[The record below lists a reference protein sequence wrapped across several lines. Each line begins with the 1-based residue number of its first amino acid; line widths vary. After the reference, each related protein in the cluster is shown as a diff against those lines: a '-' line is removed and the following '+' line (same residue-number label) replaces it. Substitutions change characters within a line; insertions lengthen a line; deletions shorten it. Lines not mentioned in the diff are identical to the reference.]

1 MAITVLEALR
11 IPQSWSNDAKQL
23 SLNNVLAELV
33 ESPLELGDVT
43 VENAFVSFFDALY
56 SEGVRHRYS
65 EVFGV
70 LSNVG
75 APLSEATATASG
87 YYLEDN
93 CVIQMN
99 LDALTPVVE
108 ARCTGEARRGFEK
121 LRDHTFLE
129 IGRLSYNA
137 RINDIQDKRFALT
150 LEDINLAQERLDKS
164 NKKLE
169 AAEHRIESAQRENV
183 TILGIF
189 AAIVIAFT
197 AGMGFTASVLQNI
210 DAVSIYRLV
219 FVIVLMGLMLF
230 NLLYA
235 LFRFVHRV
243 TKPEDDPGA
252 ILPARTYVGI
262 NIVGA
267 LMLLAVCVARHYG
280 I

>member
-1 MAITVLEALR
+1 MTASVLEALR
-11 IPQSWSNDAKQL
+11 VPQDWTNDGRQL

-33 ESPLELGDVT
+33 GSPLELGDAAT
-43 VENAFVSFFDALY
+43 EEAFATFFNALY
-56 SEGVRHRYS
+56 SGGFRHRYS

-70 LSNVG
+70 LSSAG
-75 APLSEATATASG
+75 SPLGESTATASD
-87 YYLEDN
+87 YYLDDN

-99 LDALTPVVE
+99 LDALTSVVD
-108 ARCTGEARRGFEK
+108 ARCTEEARRGFEK

-150 LEDINLAQERLDKS
+150 LEDIDLAQERLDES

-169 AAEHRIESAQRENV
+169 AAEHRIENAQRENV

-210 DAVSIYRLV
+210 DAVSVYRLV

-252 ILPARTYVGI
+252 ILPVRTYRGI
-262 NIVGA
+262 NAAGLI
-267 LMLLAVCVARHYG
+267 MLVAVCIARHFG
-280 I
+280 W

>member
-1 MAITVLEALR
+1 MATSVLDALR
-11 IPQSWSNDAKQL
+11 VPQGWSNDSKQL
-23 SLNNVLAELV
+23 TLNNVLAELV
-33 ESPLELGDVT
+33 ASPLDLGDAM
-43 VENAFVSFFDALY
+43 EEDAFVSYFNALY
-56 SEGVRHRYS
+56 SEGFRHRYS

-70 LSNVG
+70 LSSAG
-75 APLSEATATASG
+75 APLSEATATASD

-108 ARCTGEARRGFEK
+108 ARCTEEARRGFEK

-129 IGRLSYNA
+129 IGRLSYNT
-137 RINDIQDKRFALT
+137 RINDIQDKRFVLT
-150 LEDINLAQERLDKS
+150 LEDIDLAQERLDES
-164 NKKLE
+164 NKKLD
-169 AAEHRIESAQRENV
+169 AAEHRIENAQRENV

-210 DAVSIYRLV
+210 DAVSVYRLV

-243 TKPEDDPGA
+243 TKPEDDPSA
-252 ILPARTYVGI
+252 ILPVGTYRGI
-262 NIVGA
+262 NAAGV
-267 LMLLAVCVARHYG
+267 LMLVAVCAARYFG
-280 I
+280 W

>member
-1 MAITVLEALR
+1 MARPMLDALCV
-11 IPQSWSNDAKQL
+11 PGEWSNDSKQL
-23 SLNNVLAELV
+23 SLNNVLSKLV
-33 ESPLELGDVT
+33 ASPLDL
-43 VENAFVSFFDALY
+43 NAAVKDAIVAYFDALY
-56 SEGVRHRYS
+56 RDGFRHRYS

-70 LSNVG
+70 LSSAG
-75 APLSEATATASG
+75 APLSEATVTASD

-93 CVIQMN
+93 CVVQMN
-99 LDALTPVVE
+99 LDALTSVVE
-108 ARCTGEARRGFEK
+108 ERCTEEAKRGFEK
-121 LRDHTFLE
+121 LRDLTFLE

-150 LEDINLAQERLDKS
+150 LDDIDLAQDRLDKS
-164 NKKLE
+164 NRKLE
-169 AAEHRIESAQRENV
+169 AAELRIENAQRENV

-219 FVIVLMGLMLF
+219 LVIVLVGLLLF

-235 LFRFVHRV
+235 LFRFVYRV

-252 ILPARTYVGI
+252 ILPRKTYIGVNVAGI
-262 NIVGA
+262 V
-267 LMLLAVCVARHYG
+267 MLLAVCVARRLG

>member
-1 MAITVLEALR
+1 MTAPVLEALR
-11 IPQSWSNDAKQL
+11 VPQDWTNDGKQL

-33 ESPLELGDVT
+33 ESPLELGDIA
-43 VENAFVSFFDALY
+43 VEDAFVSFFDALY
-56 SEGVRHRYS
+56 SERFRHRYS

-70 LSNVG
+70 LSSAG
-75 APLSEATATASG
+75 SPLSEATATASD
-87 YYLEDN
+87 YYLDDN

-99 LDALTPVVE
+99 LDALTSVVD
-108 ARCTGEARRGFEK
+108 ARCTEEAKRGFEK

-210 DAVSIYRLV
+210 DAVSVYRLV
-219 FVIVLMGLMLF
+219 FMIVLMGLMLF

-243 TKPEDDPGA
+243 TKPEDDPNA
-252 ILPARTYVGI
+252 ILPTRTYRGI
-262 NIVGA
+262 NIAGGV
-267 LMLLAVCVARHYG
+267 MLVAVCAARYFG
-280 I
+280 L

>member
-1 MAITVLEALR
+1 MAISVLEALR

-33 ESPLELGDVT
+33 ESPLELGDVA

-56 SEGVRHRYS
+56 SEGFRHRYS

-262 NIVGA
+262 NIAGA

>member
-1 MAITVLEALR
+1 MTASVLEVLR
-11 IPQSWSNDAKQL
+11 VPRDWTNDGKQL

-33 ESPLELGDVT
+33 GSPLELGDAA
-43 VENAFVSFFDALY
+43 VEDAFVSFFDSLY
-56 SEGVRHRYS
+56 SAGFRHRYS

-70 LSNVG
+70 LSSVG
-75 APLSEATATASG
+75 VPLNEATATASD
-87 YYLEDN
+87 YYLDDN

-99 LDALTPVVE
+99 LEALTPVVE
-108 ARCTGEARRGFEK
+108 ARCTDEARRGFEK

-137 RINDIQDKRFALT
+137 RINDIQDKRFELT
-150 LEDINLAQERLDKS
+150 LEDIDLAQERLDES
-164 NKKLE
+164 GKKLE
-169 AAEHRIESAQRENV
+169 KAERRIENAQRENV

-219 FVIVLMGLMLF
+219 FMIVLMGLVLF

-243 TKPEDDPGA
+243 TRPEDNPSA
-252 ILPARTYVGI
+252 ILPIGTYRGI
-262 NIVGA
+262 NAVGL
-267 LMLLAVCVARHYG
+267 LMLVAICVARHFG
-280 I
+280 W